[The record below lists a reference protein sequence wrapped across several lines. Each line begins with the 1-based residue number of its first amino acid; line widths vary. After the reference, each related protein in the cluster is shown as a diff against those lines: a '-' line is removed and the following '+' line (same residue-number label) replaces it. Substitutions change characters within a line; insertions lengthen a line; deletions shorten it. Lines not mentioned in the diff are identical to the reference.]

1 MKIAIVGSRDVTVTN
16 LEEYVSEGDVIVS
29 GGAKGVD
36 TCAAQYARAHGLE
49 LVEFL
54 PQYERYGRG
63 APIKR
68 NREIV
73 DYSDKVIVFWNGTSK
88 GAESVIKYAE
98 KVGKPCEIVICKV
111 TDF

>member
-36 TCAAQYARAHGLE
+36 TCAAQYARAQGLE

-54 PQYERYGRG
+54 PKYQLYGRA

-68 NREIV
+68 NYEIV
-73 DYSDKVIVFWNGTSK
+73 DYADKVIVFWNGTSK
-88 GAESVIKYAE
+88 GSESVIKYAN
-98 KVGKPCEIVICKV
+98 KIGKPCEVVICK
-111 TDF
+111 